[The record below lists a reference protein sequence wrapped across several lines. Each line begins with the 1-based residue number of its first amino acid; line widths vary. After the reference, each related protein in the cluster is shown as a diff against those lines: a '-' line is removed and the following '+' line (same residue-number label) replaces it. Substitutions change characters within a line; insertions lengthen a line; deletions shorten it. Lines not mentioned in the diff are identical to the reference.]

1 MTELPER
8 PERPVQREQPE
19 RVDELAAALRELA
32 GADVVAFG
40 GVGLAGQV
48 LPPTEAYRTVAAQPP
63 ERADEIRGRLG
74 WLLANG
80 SAAGRA
86 YAVTLLDRL
95 DPAAAR
101 TAWRGLLD
109 DPAELTT
116 FSGCLMDQTTLGEY
130 AAARL
135 DQD

>member
-1 MTELPER
+1 MTEFPG
-8 PERPVQREQPE
+8 Q
-19 RVDELAAALRELA
+19 VDDLTTAVRELA

-48 LPPTEAYRTVAAQPP
+48 LVPTEAYRTVEAALPG
-63 ERADEIRGRLG
+63 RAEEIRPRLT

-80 SAAGRA
+80 SAAGKA
-86 YAVTLLDRL
+86 YAATLLDRL

-101 TAWRGLLD
+101 NAWRGLLG

>member
-1 MTELPER
+1 MSELPGER
-8 PERPVQREQPE
+8 EDLTTAV
-19 RVDELAAALRELA
+19 RELA
-32 GADVVAFG
+32 DADVVAFG

-48 LPPTEAYRTVAAQPP
+48 LVPTEAYRTVEAALPDRG
-63 ERADEIRGRLG
+63 EEIRPRLT

-80 SAAGRA
+80 SAAGKA
-86 YAVTLLDRL
+86 YAATLLDRL

-101 TAWRGLLD
+101 DAWRGLLD
-109 DPAELTT
+109 DRAELTT

-135 DQD
+135 GQD

>member
-1 MTELPER
+1 MTEFPG
-8 PERPVQREQPE
+8 Q
-19 RVDELAAALRELA
+19 VDDLTAAVRELA

-48 LPPTEAYRTVAAQPP
+48 LVPTEAYRTVEAALPD
-63 ERADEIRGRLG
+63 RAEAIRPRLT

-80 SAAGRA
+80 SAAGKA
-86 YAVTLLDRL
+86 YAATLLDRL

-101 TAWRGLLD
+101 EAWRGLLGD
-109 DPAELTT
+109 SAELTT

>member
-1 MTELPER
+1 MTELPGQFDDLTSA
-8 PERPVQREQPE
+8 V
-19 RVDELAAALRELA
+19 RELA
-32 GADVVAFG
+32 TADVVAFG

-48 LPPTEAYRTVAAQPP
+48 LPPTEAYRVIEAALP
-63 ERADEIRGRLG
+63 ERAEAVRSRLD
-74 WLLANG
+74 WLLGNG

-86 YAVTLLDRL
+86 YAATLLGEV

-101 TAWRGLLD
+101 AAWRALVD
-109 DPAELTT
+109 EEAELTT

-135 DQD
+135 GQD

>member
-1 MTELPER
+1 MTDFPGR
-8 PERPVQREQPE
+8 D
-19 RVDELAAALRELA
+19 DELATAVRELA

-48 LPPTEAYRTVAAQPP
+48 LPPTEAYRTVEAALP
-63 ERADEIRGRLG
+63 EHAEELRPRLA

-86 YAVTLLDRL
+86 YAATLLDRL

-101 TAWRGLLD
+101 DAWRGLLG

-130 AAARL
+130 AAGRL
-135 DQD
+135 GRD